1 MLLISDHYMYE
12 EGLLLITT
20 RKQARQPQISWLHL
34 TTAEESAR
42 LSSRAAIYSP
52 SLLLYIPSE
61 AFNHWTESW
70 TKESDVQ
77 NERHG
82 GAAALYPLFAIFF

>member
-1 MLLISDHYMYE
+1 MLLISAYYMYE

-20 RKQARQPQISWLHL
+20 RKQAHQPQISWLHL

-42 LSSRAAIYSP
+42 LSSRTAVYSP
-52 SLLLYIPSE
+52 SLLFYILSE

-70 TKESDVQ
+70 TKDSDVQ
-77 NERHG
+77 NERHR